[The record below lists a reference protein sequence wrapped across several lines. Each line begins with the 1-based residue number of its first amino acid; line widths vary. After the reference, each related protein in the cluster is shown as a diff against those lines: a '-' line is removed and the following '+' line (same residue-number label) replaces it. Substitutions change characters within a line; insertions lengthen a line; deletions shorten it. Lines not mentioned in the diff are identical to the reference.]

1 MQHKRFQRAAI
12 ACVAAGTAFAVS
24 SCGLGTSGGLT
35 TSAKFAGPLAKV
47 KNLDGLDIAV
57 GSKDFTEQQILGK
70 LAVIM
75 LQSGGAKVKD
85 FTAIPG
91 SAASRQAQLTG
102 QVQLI
107 MEYTGTAWI
116 TYMGKTDPIPDSHKQ
131 WEAVRD
137 EDAKNGFTWLDP
149 APMNNTYSLGM
160 RQDFAKK
167 YGLKDLADIKKVPV
181 GERTFCIESEFA
193 NRNDGFQPMLKKYGL
208 TYGKDVPT
216 SNIRKM
222 DTGAIYSAISQKV
235 CNFGEIFTTDGRIK
249 SLHLDVM
256 SDSKH
261 FFPNYNV
268 SPVVKTSVY
277 DKYPQI
283 AQILEPVVKKLT
295 NDTLIEL
302 NARVDVEGK
311 DPGKVAEEWLKDEG
325 FIE

>member
-1 MQHKRFQRAAI
+1 MTRQRMRRATGAV
-12 ACVAAGTAFAVS
+12 VAVTTAVTLS

-35 TSAKFAGPLAKV
+35 TSAKLAGPLASV
-47 KNLDGLDIAV
+47 KKLDGLDIAV

-70 LAVIM
+70 IAVIM

-116 TYMGKTDPIPDSHKQ
+116 TYMGKTDPIADSRKQ
-131 WEAVRD
+131 YEAVKA
-137 EDAKNGFTWLDP
+137 EDAKNGFTWLEP

-167 YGLKDLADIKKVPV
+167 YGLKDLSDLKKVPV

-193 NRNDGFQPMLKKYGL
+193 NRNDGFQPMLKAYGM

-216 SNIRKM
+216 GNIRKM
-222 DTGAIYSAISQKV
+222 DTGAIYSAIDQKV
-235 CNFGEIFTTDGRIK
+235 CNLGEVFTTDGRIK

-268 SPVVKTSVY
+268 SPVVKTTIY
-277 DKYPQI
+277 EKYPQI
-283 AQILEPVVKKLT
+283 ARILEPVVKKLD
-295 NDTLIEL
+295 NDTLIDL

-311 DPGKVAEEWLKDEG
+311 DPGKVAEQWLKREG